1 MQKGE
6 CKMQNVTGRTSSILQ
21 FAFFI
26 LPFLLAGCGT
36 MGPPVAPETL
46 GVTQK
51 LLEEKERARAAKAKE
66 QAGEAPRALEAGE
79 EVVLPPVR
87 PVGTR

>member
-1 MQKGE
+1 MRIFGAF
-6 CKMQNVTGRTSSILQ
+6 SIVLI
-21 FAFFI
+21 AGGV
-26 LPFLLAGCGT
+26 LGGCGT
-36 MGPPVAPETL
+36 PGPPVAPETI

-51 LLEEKERARAAKAKE
+51 LLEEKEKERAAKAKE
-66 QAGEAPRALEAGE
+66 RAGEAPRAPEAGE

>member
-1 MQKGE
+1 
-6 CKMQNVTGRTSSILQ
+6 
-21 FAFFI
+21 
-26 LPFLLAGCGT
+26 

>member
-1 MQKGE
+1 MRVFG
-6 CKMQNVTGRTSSILQ
+6 GFSIVLMG
-21 FAFFI
+21 AAV
-26 LPFLLAGCGT
+26 LSGCGT
-36 MGPPVAPETL
+36 IGPPVAPEDI

-51 LLEEKERARAAKAKE
+51 LLKEKEKERAAKAKE
-66 QAGEAPRALEAGE
+66 QAGEAPRAPEAGE